1 MPNNKYY
8 GYTPKMS
15 SEENR
20 QEGSTEFHN
29 RLDRYNPFEFRKGMD
44 FELATLG
51 CSRLRESTQEE
62 REKATEK
69 VLKNLEEIPNYY
81 TSFITY
87 ESLFKNVSGT
97 KPTFKAWMKEQ
108 ENPKMQE
115 VNRGDTDSKHK
126 DDKMTDK
133 LPKYTKSDYTVPSK
147 VKADALKESKVQ
159 KLKETIKK
167 QLKIKLL
174 EQDLDLDMDSDAAD
188 KAATK
193 AAKKSSKNKGKG
205 EPKKNANRFDNE
217 IKALENLLFKGDK
230 EDSEHTKNDPAE
242 GTLLHTRTKEW
253 NEHKSKRDKEG
264 LTIKDWEK
272 RLKELNKEI
281 GEKIVED
288 HIKEWGPVTDE
299 NPKAA
304 GNEGAT
310 KEMLMGEDFFQT
322 VKNLEK
328 RIEAVKKEKEEDIK
342 KALEETKEFVQYQME
357 RADHIRLLEIVKE
370 NGISLRE
377 GAMGVKTYYEIAKA
391 AYLEGLSKGLG
402 L

>member
-1 MPNNKYY
+1 
-8 GYTPKMS
+8 
-15 SEENR
+15 
-20 QEGSTEFHN
+20 
-29 RLDRYNPFEFRKGMD
+29 MD
-44 FELATLG
+44 FELTEMG
-51 CSRLRESTQEE
+51 CTRLRESTQEE

-69 VLKNLEEIPNYY
+69 VLKNLKEIPNYY

-87 ESLFKNVSGT
+87 ESLFRNVEGT
-97 KPTFKAWMKEQ
+97 KPSFKAWVKVQ
-108 ENPKMQE
+108 ENQKMQE
-115 VNRGDTDSKHK
+115 IEKGFDRKNVTSDERAKNLKTPKF
-126 DDKMTDK
+126 DDQMTDK
-133 LPKYTKSDYTVPSK
+133 LPKYTKSDYTIPSK
-147 VKADALKESKVQ
+147 VKADTLKESKIHQ
-159 KLKETIKK
+159 LKETIKK

-174 EQDLDLDMDSDAAD
+174 EQDLNLDMDSDAAD

-193 AAKKSSKNKGKG
+193 AAKKASKGKKEKG

-217 IKALENLLFKGDK
+217 IKSLENLLFKGDK

-253 NEHKSKRDKEG
+253 NEHKSKRDAEG

-272 RLKELNKEI
+272 TLKELNKEI
-281 GEKIVED
+281 GEKIVID
-288 HIKEWGPVTDE
+288 HVKEWGPVTDE

-310 KEMLMGEDFFQT
+310 KEILLGDDFFQT

-342 KALEETKEFVQYQME
+342 KSLEETKEFVQYQME
-357 RADHIRLLEIVKE
+357 RSDHIRLLEICRE

-377 GAMGVKTYYEIAKA
+377 GAMGIKTYYEIAKA